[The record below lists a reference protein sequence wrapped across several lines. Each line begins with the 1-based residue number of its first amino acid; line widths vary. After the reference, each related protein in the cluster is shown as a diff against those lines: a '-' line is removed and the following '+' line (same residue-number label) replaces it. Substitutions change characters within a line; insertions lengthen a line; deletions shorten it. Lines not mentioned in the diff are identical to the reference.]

1 MVTERFKAA
10 SALAPLKAFQR
21 RTVDYVFERLYSQA
35 DPALQFLVADEVG
48 LGKTMVARGVIARM
62 IEHLW
67 DTTER
72 IDILYICSNQA
83 IAAQNINRLNV
94 LGRRELSLP
103 TRMTLL
109 PLQLRSEAES
119 RLGNGGLNSNKV
131 NFISLTPGTT
141 FDLRSSTGIAPERA
155 LLFRLL
161 ADAVSR
167 PRGLC
172 NLLQVT
178 AGDDGWDSAVDN
190 MSLKGVDTHI
200 IERFR
205 GKVIDDS
212 ELFAEL
218 ERVCDMFPRR
228 RKEYPIEMT
237 QPRNAVVAK
246 LRAKLSHACVDA
258 LQPDLIIMDEFQRF
272 RDLLHGDSDA
282 AMLAREL
289 FDYSSPEGHAA
300 RTLLLS
306 ATPYRMLTLAGD
318 APDDG
323 DHYADFLETLSFLYG
338 RDRGSVVAAELSREM
353 RMFRTMLQALPASHG
368 AAIECRAGIEQRL
381 RRVIARTER
390 VGSTKDRDSMVEEPQ
405 MSLTIAPADLA
416 QAAVVSSISRVLDAP
431 EIVEYWKSAPYLLNF
446 MRDYS
451 LKRLLAE
458 QAAKPSAALRDAL
471 AVARPQMLSR
481 ELLDA
486 YEPLEPAN
494 GRMRALID
502 DVFNSKLEEHLWIP
516 ASMPYY
522 GPARS
527 SPPPTK
533 SLVFSSWSMVPDAVA
548 ALLSY
553 EAERRMGVGES
564 GRPYFEQ
571 NRLRPLQ
578 FRQDQGRLA
587 GLRALLLIYPS
598 PQLAELADP
607 LVVFAERQEQLTK
620 EAMREAIAERLRPA
634 LAALEQAAGKD
645 AAGVLIPEWA
655 APAIIDRLLGS
666 SVDAW
671 LSSSDGIVG
680 LANEDGF
687 REHVAELGAAA
698 IRSDF
703 SGVVSDQLDLLVD
716 LSLGSPAICSLRAL
730 RRIAPEL
737 SWDHPSLLRASAEIA
752 WAFRSLFN
760 QPDAIALL
768 RRGTDDRY
776 WHRVLTYGVDHNL
789 QAVLDEYAHYLVDA
803 EGLSSLGPE
812 ERALGVSRAMASALS
827 VRPSQIDV
835 DDVQLDGDLVKLTK
849 FQMRGRFAVRLADY
863 RDEEGTVARLSGV
876 REAFN
881 SPFKPFVLATT
892 SVGQE
897 GLDFHPYC
905 YRIYHWNLPSNPVDL
920 EQREGRIH
928 RFKNHAVRLNLAERQ
943 IGSVRASATAPLDPW
958 SYMFERARS
967 ESEAHADIVP
977 YWIYE
982 GSVRI
987 ERRVPMLP
995 FSREVTRLEWLK
1007 QSLTIYRLA
1016 FGQPR
1021 QDDLLEYL
1029 AKLAG
1034 DGIGVHDLDD
1044 LQIRLEPPERIT
1056 EKQPISDILVRSL
1069 EAPVREG
1076 EVISPSE

>member
-1 MVTERFKAA
+1 MATERFLAA
-10 SALAPLKAFQR
+10 SALAPLKIFQR
-21 RTVDYVFERLYSQA
+21 RTVDYVFERLYSEA

-103 TRMTLL
+103 TRMTLI
-109 PLQLRSEAES
+109 PLQLRSEAGAS
-119 RLGNGGLNSNKV
+119 SGGGGLDSNKV

-141 FDLRSSTGIAPERA
+141 FDLRSSTGIAQERA

-167 PRGLC
+167 PRGLR

-190 MSLKGVDTHI
+190 MSLKGVDARI

-205 GKVIDDS
+205 EKVIGDS

-228 RKEYPIEMT
+228 RQEYPLEMT
-237 QPRNAVVAK
+237 QPRNALVAK
-246 LRAKLSHACVDA
+246 LRARLSHACVDA

-272 RDLLHGDSDA
+272 RDLLHGETDA

-289 FDYSSPEGHAA
+289 FDYSDPNGHAA

-323 DHYADFLETLSFLYG
+323 NHYADFLETLSFLYG
-338 RDRGSVVAAELSREM
+338 RDRGPTVAAELSREM
-353 RMFRTMLQALPASHG
+353 QTFRTMLQALPASQS
-368 AAIECRAGIEQRL
+368 AAIETRARIEQRL

-405 MSLTIAPADLA
+405 MSLTIAPTDLA
-416 QAAVVSSISRVLDAP
+416 QAAVVSNIARVLDAP

-458 QAAKPSAALRDAL
+458 QAAKPSAALREAL
-471 AVARPQMLSR
+471 AFARPAMLSR
-481 ELLDA
+481 EALGA
-486 YEPLEPAN
+486 YEPLDPAN
-494 GRMRALID
+494 GRMRAIIE
-502 DVFNSKLEEHLWIP
+502 DVFSSNSAEHLWIP

-522 GPARS
+522 GSAQLA
-527 SPPPTK
+527 PPPTK
-533 SLVFSSWSMVPDAVA
+533 SLVFSSWSMVPDALA

-553 EAERRMGVGES
+553 EAERRMGVGAS
-564 GRPYFEQ
+564 GRRYFEQ

-607 LVVFAERQEQLTK
+607 LGVFAERQERLSK

-634 LAALEQAAGKD
+634 LVTLEQSAGKD
-645 AAGVLIPEWA
+645 GGAPIPEWA
-655 APAIIDRLLGS
+655 APAMIDRLLGS
-666 SVDAW
+666 SVEAW
-671 LSSSDGIVG
+671 LSASDGFVG
-680 LANEDGF
+680 LASEDGF
-687 REHVAELGAAA
+687 REHVAELAAA
-698 IRSDF
+698 TVRSDF
-703 SGVVSDQLDLLVD
+703 TGVASDQLDLLVD
-716 LSLGSPAICSLRAL
+716 VALGSPAICSLRAL

-737 SWDHPSLLRASAEIA
+737 QWDHPILLRAAAEIA
-752 WAFRSLFN
+752 WAFRTLFN

-768 RRGTDDRY
+768 RRGTEDRY

-789 QAVLDEYAHYLVDA
+789 QAVLDEYAHYLIDA
-803 EGLSSLGPE
+803 EGLSALDPE
-812 ERALGVSRAMASALS
+812 KRAMGVSRAMASALS

-835 DDVQLDGDLVKLTK
+835 DDVQLDGEQVKLTK
-849 FQMRGRFAVRLADY
+849 FQMRGRFAMRLADY

-905 YRIYHWNLPSNPVDL
+905 YRVYHWNLPSNPVDL

-943 IGSVRASATAPLDPW
+943 VAAVRGSGSAPLDPW
-958 SYMFERARS
+958 RFMFERARS
-967 ESEAHADIVP
+967 QADAHADIVP

-982 GSVRI
+982 GAVRI

-1007 QSLTIYRLA
+1007 QSLTVYRLA

-1029 AKLAG
+1029 ARLAG
-1034 DGIGVHDLDD
+1034 DGIGADVLND
-1044 LQIRLEPPERIT
+1044 LQIRLEPAERTPERR
-1056 EKQPISDILVRSL
+1056 PI
-1069 EAPVREG
+1069 APIQAGTLTGSVHEG
-1076 EVISPSE
+1076 EAISSSE